1 MRSNAT
7 RSCRAAARTRLE
19 RLGYRNVELRCGD
32 GSAGWPEAEPF
43 DAILVAAGGP
53 SVPQALREQLADGGR
68 LVMPVGDMRHHQ
80 ELVRVT
86 RHGASYRQETL
97 CNVSFVPLIGTGGW
111 PA

>member
-1 MRSNAT
+1 MR
-7 RSCRAAARTRLE
+7 RRATRLE

-32 GSAGWPEAEPF
+32 GSAGWPDAEPF

-68 LVMPVGDMRHHQ
+68 LVMPVGDTRHHQ